1 MKQYLTLLLTV
12 LATLLA
18 AATPPEQ
25 SVIIDGVDLPMMKQR
40 LAASDLQ
47 PEEGIWYYPAE
58 EMTLAI
64 EKYNGEKNISYRII
78 LVDSPD
84 VELMPGT
91 VIGYI
96 ATSVLKNKMKLWLY
110 SERSHLTLTSP
121 LECVATLSS
130 DASTITFEPP
140 HWKVKVRV
148 NFARFLPTIFR
159 GVGITPEKSEEKLP
173 IGFRKIFPADGNG
186 ETFSKIRYL

>member
-40 LAASDLQ
+40 LATSDLQ

-140 HWKVKVRV
+140 RWKVKVRV
-148 NFARFLPTIFR
+148 NVARFLPTIFR